1 VAAADPAPP
10 RPLAGWERVRP
21 AALAVSFGL
30 LLLVGL
36 AAPSAARP
44 ALGPRGWAPGDLPLH
59 LSSAAVTAALWV
71 AYLLGGLAVLAGL
84 AGARPGAGRLR
95 HGGAWLALRGWGW
108 PLALAALALL
118 TSPFGSADHTNY
130 AAYGRISAQG
140 GDPYLVPPVTWH
152 GGTDPVT
159 SAVEPP
165 WTLTPSIYGPFATL
179 VQTLTSLVGG
189 DNLRQTVWAGQVVV
203 VLAWLAVRW
212 LLLRAAPGPARQ
224 RRVDVLWTANPLVF
238 GVAVLGAHLDLLAT
252 ALALAAILLAA
263 RRPGVAGLLL
273 GAALST
279 KVTYG
284 VAGLAILWSWRALE
298 RREALRRAAALVA
311 GAVVVALPLHLW
323 AGPHV
328 FEQLQRSR
336 RSVSLATPWRPLV
349 ELLTGPLPGATVRNL
364 VFAAAVLVM
373 VVLAVLLARVAGA
386 APATTTGAAL
396 RATFVLTTAYA
407 LAAPYSLPWYDV
419 LTMAT
424 LPALAATPLD
434 ALLTARW
441 VVVTL
446 AYVPGRVVAMSAG
459 VEGFTLGVR
468 RSVAPYA
475 GWLVWAVVAWL
486 AWRAWSSRRTGSRPA
501 ASAR

>member
-1 VAAADPAPP
+1 M
-10 RPLAGWERVRP
+10 
-21 AALAVSFGL
+21 
-30 LLLVGL
+30 
-36 AAPSAARP
+36 
-44 ALGPRGWAPGDLPLH
+44 
-59 LSSAAVTAALWV
+59 
-71 AYLLGGLAVLAGL
+71 
-84 AGARPGAGRLR
+84 
-95 HGGAWLALRGWGW
+95 
-108 PLALAALALL
+108 
-118 TSPFGSADHTNY
+118 
-130 AAYGRISAQG
+130 
-140 GDPYLVPPVTWH
+140 TWH

-159 SAVEPP
+159 RAVEPP

-212 LLLRAAPGPARQ
+212 LLLRAAPGPAGQ

-336 RSVSLATPWRPLV
+336 RSVSLATPWRPVV

-386 APATTTGAAL
+386 APATATGSAL
-396 RATFVLTTAYA
+396 RATFVLTTAYT

-459 VEGFTLGVR
+459 VEAFTLGVR

-486 AWRAWSSRRTGSRPA
+486 AWRAWSRRRTGSRPA